1 MDKAGREERGTAVAT
16 TKREEQGTNQDG
28 GAEDAG
34 QEQHQGGDSGAR
46 KALKV
51 GALAAAAG
59 TAAYAASKAVGS
71 RGNDGQSS
79 ENGSPRGGR
88 VPVEQLVS
96 AIGSARWDV
105 LRDVVVPFAESGASS
120 AGAYL
125 AKDGP
130 DFLAET
136 LVPKFIEGFNEARGQ
151 RSESKSS

>member
-1 MDKAGREERGTAVAT
+1 VAT
-16 TKREEQGTNQDG
+16 TKTEEQETSRNG
-28 GAEDAG
+28 GAEGAE
-34 QEQHQGGDSGAR
+34 QEQQQSGDSGAR

-71 RGNDGQSS
+71 RGDDAQSS

-88 VPVEQLVS
+88 VSVEQLVS

-120 AGAYL
+120 AGAYI

-130 DFLAET
+130 DFLSET

-151 RSESKSS
+151 RSESK